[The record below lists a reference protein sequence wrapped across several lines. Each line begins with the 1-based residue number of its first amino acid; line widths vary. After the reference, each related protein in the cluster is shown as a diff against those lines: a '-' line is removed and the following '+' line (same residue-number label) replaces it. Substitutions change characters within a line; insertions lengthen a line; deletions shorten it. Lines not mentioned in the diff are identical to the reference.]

1 MLQRI
6 NQTQVVAASQL
17 ADIKVY
23 ADGASI
29 SDFVQLYQEG
39 VAKGFTTN
47 PTLMRKAGVTDYE
60 AFAKD
65 LLGKITDYS
74 ISLEVFSDDIA
85 DMERQ
90 ARKIASWGQNVY
102 VKIPITNTKG
112 ESTLPMVARLSAEG
126 VKINVTAILTLE
138 QVAATVEALSEDT
151 PAIISVFAG
160 RIADTGVD
168 PMPIMRATVAM
179 AARRPLA
186 EVLWASTR
194 EAYNLYQAR
203 DAGCHIITSTPDV
216 LKKLEMGGKDL
227 EELSLDTV
235 AMFYRDAQAAGYSL

>member
-6 NQTQVVAASQL
+6 SQSQVVSASQL
-17 ADIKVY
+17 ADIKIY

-29 SDFVQLYQEG
+29 ADFTQLYHQG

-47 PTLMRKAGVTDYE
+47 PSLMRKAGVTDYE
-60 AFAKD
+60 AFAKA
-65 LLGKITDYS
+65 LLAEITDYS

-90 ARKIASWGQNVY
+90 ARKIASWGKNVF
-102 VKIPITNTKG
+102 VKVPITNTKG
-112 ESTLPMVARLSAEG
+112 ESTLPMVSRLSADG
-126 VKINVTAILTLE
+126 IKVNITAILTLE
-138 QVAATVEALSEDT
+138 QVAATVEAISETT

-168 PMPIMRATVAM
+168 PMPIMRASVAM
-179 AARRPLA
+179 AARRPHA

-194 EAYNLYQAR
+194 EVLNLYQAKEV
-203 DAGCHIITSTPDV
+203 GCHIITSTPDV

-227 EELSLDTV
+227 AELSLETV
-235 AMFYRDAQAAGYSL
+235 EMFYKDAQAAGYSL

>member
-6 NQTQVVAASQL
+6 SQSQVVSATQL
-17 ADIKVY
+17 ADIKIY

-29 SDFVQLYQEG
+29 SDFVHLYHEG

-60 AFAKD
+60 AFAKE
-65 LLGKITDYS
+65 LLSQITDYS

-90 ARKIASWGQNVY
+90 ARKIASWGRNVY
-102 VKIPITNTKG
+102 VKVPITNTKG
-112 ESTLPMVARLSAEG
+112 ESTLPMVARLSADG
-126 VKINVTAILTLE
+126 IKVNITAILTLE
-138 QVAATVEALSEDT
+138 QVAATVDAIADKT

-179 AARRPLA
+179 AARKPLA

-194 EAYNLYQAR
+194 EVLNLYQA
-203 DAGCHIITSTPDV
+203 AETGCHIITSTPDV

-227 EELSLDTV
+227 AELSLDTV
-235 AMFYRDAQAAGYSL
+235 AMFYKDAQAAGYSL